1 MPKEETKFK
10 SIQNKQKTP
19 YVFNNAIFYTTDIRV
34 LFSEEDNSEET
45 NNVCCPS
52 DNKNRAIGSPVCQ
65 SEIKGHIEGLDH
77 GSLSQSGS
85 VGVF

>member
-1 MPKEETKFK
+1 MFK
-10 SIQNKQKTP
+10 MH
-19 YVFNNAIFYTTDIRV
+19 FFYITDICV
-34 LFSEEDNSEET
+34 LYSVEDNSEET
-45 NNVCCPS
+45 NNIGCPS
-52 DNKNRAIGSPVCQ
+52 DNKNIAIGSPVCQ